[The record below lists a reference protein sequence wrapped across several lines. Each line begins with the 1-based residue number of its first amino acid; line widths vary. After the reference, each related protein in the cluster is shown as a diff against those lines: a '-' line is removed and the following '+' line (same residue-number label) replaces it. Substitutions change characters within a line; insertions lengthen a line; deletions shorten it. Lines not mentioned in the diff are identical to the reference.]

1 MVPIPCAR
9 PEPMATT
16 KPRDFTRVLTQIRW
30 RPRIDWLWTGWAGRG
45 LLVVLVAALGA
56 VAWFWTSISGNAAAA
71 ASVGAR
77 IACSCHFVEGR
88 PLGQCRDDFEPGMG
102 MVTLS
107 ADESARSVTARVLLL
122 SKQTATLREG
132 AGCVLEPWG

>member
-1 MVPIPCAR
+1 
-9 PEPMATT
+9 MATT
-16 KPRDFTRVLTQIRW
+16 KPRDLTRVLTQIRW
-30 RPRIDWLWTGWAGRG
+30 RLRIDWLWSSWPGRG
-45 LLVVLVAALGA
+45 ILTVLAIALG
-56 VAWFWTSISGNAAAA
+56 VIAWFWPSISGNAATA

-102 MVTLS
+102 LVTLS
-107 ADESARSVTARVLLL
+107 ADESAKSVTARVLLI
-122 SKQTATLREG
+122 SRQRATLREG